1 MTLVSLTNFSDATT
15 VITDSN
21 TRKSIHHIFLQFLLL
36 LLIIIVN
43 DNFRYCS
50 NFYGEVSEIEECDW
64 CQSKGKNSIGSK
76 KPAGRVAINGGDSSE
91 CSGEK
96 ILKQHRD
103 EKKKSSLASPR
114 QATRRYKLLKDV
126 MC

>member
-1 MTLVSLTNFSDATT
+1 MVDHQIVCCLCGDVGFTNKLFRC
-15 VITDSN
+15 N
-21 TRKSIHHIFLQFLLL
+21 NCHHRFQHS
-36 LLIIIVN
+36 
-43 DNFRYCS
+43 YCS

-76 KPAGRVAINGGDSSE
+76 KPAVRVAMNGGGSSE